1 MSLSVWCVEHP
12 TRTRERRAPRC
23 AFSLFHVGPASRNCF
38 FFPAGS
44 ATYIRSSARLNDLRS
59 PPKDHTTLVTRVPLR
74 SHVFPTL
81 NRFADVQPPLPT
93 PRSHLSTWHGLTH
106 NPLRT
111 NDTLLQKI
119 CSEFI
124 IWRYFSQDAI
134 VAAAADEL
142 GDFSGSAEG
151 SPAPETKPRKGGNT
165 GAGDKNDAKHDNKGK
180 EGKAGADKKRK
191 AEKKVEAEVSDDDD
205 AGEEI
210 ELGPNGKP
218 KLPRPEGI
226 APCPRC
232 HSEETKFCYYNNYN
246 VKQPRYFCRGCQR
259 YWTAGGM
266 LRNVPV
272 GAGRRKNKNGAGEL
286 SIRADAA
293 AASAA
298 GRILAGV
305 ADAGRHPLGGLA
317 HAAAAAAG
325 VTRDR
330 RGGSS
335 DGSATEAEGA
345 EDFGRAAAAV
355 SAAADFAS
363 LWPAAFGGAAQRPA
377 GGSSGEGSADGASG
391 AGTAS
396 VNPMDFGAM
405 FGANAANYA
414 NPFFAAQAAA
424 SQMRQGAA
432 SPWPGMGSA
441 SDMAFAQMAQM
452 AQMAQAQAQHA
463 AAAAAASAD
472 GGLVQQQQQQAAAA
486 YAAAQTFAA
495 ARGGFNPFFPQ
506 ASSPAPGSPTASGL
520 HKPTASAF
528 SSLPSHLQRQ
538 LSTQSSALGDAPTA
552 SAAPASAPAE
562 TATAADK
569 AAVLGAPAAAAPGPG
584 FRAPDATAGAKGP
597 NWAAMLSV
605 MGPAMAAMQQYQATP
620 AANGAAQQGAS
631 SAASASTAAAAAAAA
646 GFNPHQMQQIA
657 TALASGGYNPFAAPV
672 AGATETAAIVEAKP
686 AAVAEPTM
694 DGSAD
699 DSAPPSTGPSRVVA
713 QNSYREVGEEGAK
726 RFKVSE
732 DRAGH
737 AG

>member
-1 MSLSVWCVEHP
+1 
-12 TRTRERRAPRC
+12 
-23 AFSLFHVGPASRNCF
+23 
-38 FFPAGS
+38 
-44 ATYIRSSARLNDLRS
+44 
-59 PPKDHTTLVTRVPLR
+59 
-74 SHVFPTL
+74 
-81 NRFADVQPPLPT
+81 
-93 PRSHLSTWHGLTH
+93 
-106 NPLRT
+106 
-111 NDTLLQKI
+111 
-119 CSEFI
+119 
-124 IWRYFSQDAI
+124 
-134 VAAAADEL
+134 
-142 GDFSGSAEG
+142 
-151 SPAPETKPRKGGNT
+151 
-165 GAGDKNDAKHDNKGK
+165 
-180 EGKAGADKKRK
+180 
-191 AEKKVEAEVSDDDD
+191 
-205 AGEEI
+205 
-210 ELGPNGKP
+210 
-218 KLPRPEGI
+218 
-226 APCPRC
+226 
-232 HSEETKFCYYNNYN
+232 
-246 VKQPRYFCRGCQR
+246 
-259 YWTAGGM
+259 
-266 LRNVPV
+266 
-272 GAGRRKNKNGAGEL
+272 
-286 SIRADAA
+286 
-293 AASAA
+293 
-298 GRILAGV
+298 
-305 ADAGRHPLGGLA
+305 
-317 HAAAAAAG
+317 
-325 VTRDR
+325 
-330 RGGSS
+330 
-335 DGSATEAEGA
+335 
-345 EDFGRAAAAV
+345 
-355 SAAADFAS
+355 
-363 LWPAAFGGAAQRPA
+363 
-377 GGSSGEGSADGASG
+377 
-391 AGTAS
+391 
-396 VNPMDFGAM
+396 MDFGAM

-432 SPWPGMGSA
+432 SPCPGMGSA

-452 AQMAQAQAQHA
+452 AQAQAQAQHA

-472 GGLVQQQQQQAAAA
+472 GGLVQQQQQAAAA

-538 LSTQSSALGDAPTA
+538 LSMQSSALGDAPTA

-605 MGPAMAAMQQYQATP
+605 MGPAMAAMQQYQATA